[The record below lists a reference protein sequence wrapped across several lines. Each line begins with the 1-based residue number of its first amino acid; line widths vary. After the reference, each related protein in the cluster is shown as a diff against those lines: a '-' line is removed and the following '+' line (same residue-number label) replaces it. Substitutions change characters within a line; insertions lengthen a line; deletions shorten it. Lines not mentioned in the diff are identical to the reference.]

1 MKKHFMLLQNQIVEK
16 QVKKKAAGSVDL
28 YKFQILKKLLLE
40 NSSEATQIFEMK
52 NFKDAVQLDLVNLDL
67 EKKSKFVSKEW

>member
-1 MKKHFMLLQNQIVEK
+1 M
-16 QVKKKAAGSVDL
+16 KKKAAGSVDL

>member
-1 MKKHFMLLQNQIVEK
+1 
-16 QVKKKAAGSVDL
+16 VKKKAAGSVDL